1 MNEEQFIRWMRA
13 YAAELHTNK
22 EMLTELDS
30 AIGDGDH
37 GLNMDRGF
45 QAVLTK
51 LESPQTG
58 GIGGV
63 AKMISTTLISTVGGA
78 SGPLYGTFFL
88 KAAIALTGKTECTP
102 QEYAAALEKGC
113 AGIQALGKAQ
123 QGDKTML
130 DAIIPAVAAFKQ
142 EAENGSDFAACAA
155 AAAQA
160 AKSGMEAT
168 IPIVAK
174 RGRASYLGERSAGHQ
189 DPGATSAYLFFKTA
203 ADTL

>member
-1 MNEEQFIRWMRA
+1 MNEQQFIKWMRT
-13 YAAELHTNK
+13 YASALHENK
-22 EMLTELDS
+22 DMLTELDS

-51 LESPQTG
+51 LETPQTG
-58 GIGGV
+58 GIGGI
-63 AKMISTTLISTVGGA
+63 AKTISSTLISTVGGA

-88 KAAIALTGKTECTP
+88 KMAIALTGKTKCTA
-102 QEYAAALEKGC
+102 QEYAAALEKGR

-130 DAIIPAVAAFKQ
+130 DAIIPAALAFKQ
-142 EAENGSDFAACAA
+142 KADNGSDFAACAS

-160 AKSGMEAT
+160 AKTGMEAT

-174 RGRASYLGERSAGHQ
+174 KGRASYLGERSIGHQ

>member
-1 MNEEQFIRWMRA
+1 MNEEQFIRWICV
-13 YAAELHTNK
+13 YASELHTNK

-58 GIGGV
+58 GIGGI
-63 AKMISTTLISTVGGA
+63 AKTVSATLISTVGGA

-88 KAAIALTGKTECTP
+88 KAALALSGKTKCTAL
-102 QEYAAALEKGC
+102 EYAAALEKGC

-123 QGDKTML
+123 LGDKTML
-130 DAIIPAVAAFKQ
+130 DAMIPAIAAFKQ
-142 EAENGSDFAACAA
+142 AAESGSDFSVCAT

-168 IPIVAK
+168 IPLMAK
-174 RGRASYLGERSAGHQ
+174 KGRASYLGERSTGHQ
-189 DPGATSAYLFFKTA
+189 DPGATSTYLFFKA
-203 ADTL
+203 AVDTL